1 LHMKLHKRCA
11 LARCLVPAAFVLL
24 ATGCT
29 SYSLQGKVIAG
40 DISYVAVVDAS
51 DERLS
56 GPGLVGASLALET
69 DPGKLKREHVGD
81 AVSSSDGSFSIRV
94 NRPGAGLLIYDVGI
108 RVQRNGYEGVQQIFR
123 LPSSG
128 KRVLVILRPGVDQL
142 KEEEESL
149 MEQFERFKQR

>member
-1 LHMKLHKRCA
+1 MKLHIRCA
-11 LARCLVPAAFVLL
+11 LALCLVSAAFVLL

-40 DISYVAVVDAS
+40 DISYIAVVDAS
-51 DERLS
+51 DERFN
-56 GPGLVGASLALET
+56 GPGLVGASLSLET

-81 AVSSSDGSFSIRV
+81 AVSSSDGWFSIRV

-142 KEEEESL
+142 KDEEESL